1 MAGVGEITKGVHK
14 MDLKI
19 AGTSLDTEGNL
30 RLLQQLYQRFNSLTC
45 REPTCRARLSVGGAE
60 YHIKAWIPLAR
71 GSQPTPISAVLCT
84 KCRRYTCIGCRRKP
98 ALGSK
103 SVTVHNEPEIK
114 VNNCCEG
121 GRLFGIWILLSAF
134 DEAELSVQK
143 QATQKAPKSSGPPS
157 AGKGTGY
164 TSGWGMGLR
173 PLQRSMWDQ
182 YSALDLS
189 VQQQAGN
196 DGKQDKSMTDILKI
210 LPPFLPSSSSKP
222 APELFAMF
230 RLSLLIDRLAELIR
244 NDSVTDMTKR
254 KDLYYATFAFLTA
267 VAKHPALTVLLLEQR
282 PTKKGS
288 SGLQAL
294 GEEAN
299 RRVLKVDASS
309 AGLNL
314 SLLACGQK
322 TSQHAKAF
330 AGLTENGIIKQNAQS
345 GDTKEAIDLC
355 RAFFRFTSA
364 ARETAPAA
372 YEALILVPKDNWKA
386 FREMSK
392 VAFTDD
398 VLDGHMYLEPHLL
411 QSGFLRFGEAP
422 IGRMRR
428 LHEELTTLKTSL

>member
-45 REPTCRARLSVGGAE
+45 REPTCRARLSVRGAE

-103 SVTVHNEPEIK
+103 SVTVHKEPEIK
-114 VNNCCEG
+114 VKNCCEG

-134 DEAELSVQK
+134 DEAELPVQK

-164 TSGWGMGLR
+164 ASGRGMA
-173 PLQRSMWDQ
+173 
-182 YSALDLS
+182 ALHSS

-196 DGKQDKSMTDILKI
+196 DGKDDKPMTDILKI

-254 KDLYYATFAFLTA
+254 KDLYHAAFAFLTA
-267 VAKHPALTVLLLEQR
+267 VAKHPALVVLLLEQR

-299 RRVLKVDASS
+299 RKVLKVDASS

-355 RAFFRFTSA
+355 RALFRFTSA

-372 YEALILVPKDNWKA
+372 YEALILVPKDNWKT
-386 FREMSK
+386 FREMNK
-392 VAFTDD
+392 VTFTDD
-398 VLDGHMYLEPHLL
+398 VLDGHMYLEPLLL
-411 QSGFLRFGEAP
+411 QSEFSRFEEAP

-428 LHEELTTLKTSL
+428 LHEELATLKTSL

>member
-1 MAGVGEITKGVHK
+1 
-14 MDLKI
+14 MDLNI

-30 RLLQQLYQRFNSLTC
+30 RLLQQLYQRFNSLAC
-45 REPTCRARLSVGGAE
+45 REPTCRARLSVGEAE
-60 YHIKAWIPLAR
+60 CHIKAWIPLAR

-84 KCRRYTCIGCRRKP
+84 KCRRYTCIGCRRRP

-103 SVTVHNEPEIK
+103 SVTVHEEPEIK

-121 GRLFGIWILLSAF
+121 GWFFGIWILLSAF

-157 AGKGTGY
+157 AGKGTRY
-164 TSGWGMGLR
+164 ASRLGMGLNLLRR
-173 PLQRSMWDQ
+173 PMWDQ
-182 YSALDLS
+182 YPAPDLS

-196 DGKQDKSMTDILKI
+196 DGKEDKPMTDILKI

-254 KDLYYATFAFLTA
+254 KDLYHAAFAFLAA
-267 VAKHPALTVLLLEQR
+267 VAKHPALAVLLLEQR

-288 SGLQAL
+288 PGLQAL
-294 GEEAN
+294 GKEAG
-299 RRVLKVDASS
+299 RRGLKVDTSS

-330 AGLTENGIIKQNAQS
+330 AGLTENGIIKENAQS
-345 GDTKEAIDLC
+345 GDTKEAIDMC
-355 RAFFRFTSA
+355 RALFRFTSA

-372 YEALILVPKDNWKA
+372 YEALILVPKDSWKT
-386 FREMSK
+386 FQEMNK

-398 VLDGHMYLEPHLL
+398 VLDGHIYLEPRLL
-411 QSGFLRFGEAP
+411 QSEFSRFGEAL